1 YGYTYDALGNIA
13 TYTQGGTAYT
23 YTYDDLGQLLTA
35 TGGGKAYAYTYDLG
49 GNILTVSDGATSH
62 TYTYGDSQWAD
73 LLTAFDGQSIT
84 YDASGNPL
92 SYYNGTRYTF
102 TWAEGRRLVSA
113 VKGNSTYTYAY
124 DSDGLR
130 VSKTVNGVKHEYFYA
145 SGKLLRE
152 TYGNVTMDFLYNNNG
167 YPYALKYNGTT
178 YYYITNLQGDVLS
191 LINASGSTVAS
202 YTYDPY
208 GKVLTATGTMA
219 ETNPLRYR
227 GYYYDTETSL
237 YYLQSRY
244 YDPTIC
250 RFINADSFAS
260 TGQGILGHNMFAYCG
275 NNPVNRRDDSGHFWE
290 LVALI
295 GGLIVLLTGCEDSTS
310 SNYGA
315 ASDYVDIPAAPKYN
329 SEKELRE
336 NNPNCYSYAIGIYD
350 RSYDPGEI
358 SGYLYDLSVDSV
370 AMCVALDLQKLGGS
384 VRKIEGADSPIKNNE
399 YRIALRVSDI
409 VYTRDIVWDYHFM
422 VQTSSGQWAEKHGP
436 SGATVLHE
444 YGTPDTISWDCG
456 SYTNFYTSKIIYLAI
471 TPPDRR

>member
-1 YGYTYDALGNIA
+1 TGAPTYGYTYDALGNIA
-13 TYTQGGTAYT
+13 TYTENGTAYT

-35 TGGGKAYAYTYDLG
+35 AGGGKAYAYTYDLG
-49 GNILTVSDGATSH
+49 GNILTVSDGTTSH

-219 ETNPLRYR
+219 QTNPLRYR
-227 GYYYDTETSL
+227 GYYYDSETGF

-250 RFINADSFAS
+250 RFINADAFAS
-260 TGQGILGHNMFAYCG
+260 TGQGVLGYNMFAYCINCPIRYVDNDG
-275 NNPVNRRDDSGHFWE
+275 DEPGDLFNSIDDAAEDAAIYIGGYSFAEGVEYSASIYEVKTEHELFSITFTKKYTGDNAFRSKLADIFFGGKSVKTISCSLTITQYSYGHIQTDYNPVQVIPYLDKNTVAIVHTHPMGSGEGVTRFSPQDCMFSQNYK
-290 LVALI
+290 
-295 GGLIVLLTGCEDSTS
+295 VLLYVYGPNGELHRLDPTQQDLTKAETIVSTTL
-310 SNYGA
+310 
-315 ASDYVDIPAAPKYN
+315 PKH
-329 SEKELRE
+329 
-336 NNPNCYSYAIGIYD
+336 
-350 RSYDPGEI
+350 
-358 SGYLYDLSVDSV
+358 
-370 AMCVALDLQKLGGS
+370 LG
-384 VRKIEGADSPIKNNE
+384 
-399 YRIALRVSDI
+399 
-409 VYTRDIVWDYHFM
+409 
-422 VQTSSGQWAEKHGP
+422 
-436 SGATVLHE
+436 
-444 YGTPDTISWDCG
+444 
-456 SYTNFYTSKIIYLAI
+456 
-471 TPPDRR
+471 